1 MIFPDSHHLALPFY
15 EDHQRK
21 HVEKLGK
28 WLEHHAADIARI
40 QTLSPSKQ
48 ARAYTTLLSNGGWL
62 TLFTQHGS
70 GQAGARP
77 DLRTVCLTRE
87 MLAAVDD
94 LLDFAYAIH
103 GLATAPLTWFAQGW
117 HNSDFLRGTGDSVQ
131 VGALALSEPSCAS
144 DLASIQ
150 ATAERQPDGSYLLQ
164 GTKTWVSNGDIADYF
179 CVLARSGEGPGA
191 MGLSFFLVPRATS
204 GIVVEPIDL
213 VAPRSFATV
222 RLERVHLPAGCQIGT
237 PGMGFKYAMEILDYF
252 RVSVGAAAI
261 GMCRSATDT
270 AIKWSMSRQVAGGP
284 LIEKQFTADKLANM
298 ALYLES
304 ASLLVARSAWSF
316 DKANSAPMR
325 SCYASM
331 AKLYATE
338 HAQRVIDD
346 ALQLLGAS
354 GLVRGSRTESLYRQI
369 RSLRI
374 YEGTSEIQ
382 KLVIAR
388 ACLRQA
394 SAVRQ
399 GPSPGPKQME

>member
-1 MIFPDSHHLALPFY
+1 MAFPDPHHLTLPFY
-15 EDHQRK
+15 EDHHRK
-21 HVEKLGK
+21 HVEDLGQ
-28 WLEHHAADIARI
+28 WLACHAADIARI
-40 QTLSPSKQ
+40 QALSPSEQ
-48 ARAYTTLLSNGGWL
+48 ARAYTALLSTGGWL
-62 TLFTQHGS
+62 ALFTQGGS

-87 MLAAVDD
+87 MLASVDD

-117 HNSDFLRGTGDSVQ
+117 HYSDYLRGAGDTAQ

-144 DLASIQ
+144 DLASVQ
-150 ATAERQPDGSYLLQ
+150 ASAERQPDGSHVLH
-164 GTKTWVSNGDIADYF
+164 GTKTWVSNGDVADYF

-191 MGLSFFLVPRATS
+191 MGLSFFLVPRATP
-204 GIVVEPIDL
+204 GIVAEPIDL

-222 RLERVHLPAGCQIGT
+222 RMDYVHLPAGCLIGT

-252 RVSVGAAAI
+252 RVSVGAAAV

-270 AIKWSMSRQVAGGP
+270 AIGWSVSRQVAGGP

-316 DKANSAPMR
+316 DKAASAPMR

-394 SAVRQ
+394 GAVRQ
-399 GPSPGPKQME
+399 VQSPGSKQKE

>member
-1 MIFPDSHHLALPFY
+1 MVTPDPQHLNLPFY
-15 EDHQRK
+15 EDSHRE
-21 HVEKLGK
+21 HARALGQ
-28 WLEHHAADIARI
+28 WLDAHEAEIARI
-40 QTLSPSKQ
+40 QTFTPSEQ
-48 ARAYTTLLSNGGWL
+48 ARAYTALLSSGGWL
-62 TLFTQHGS
+62 KPFTQAGDS
-70 GQAGARP
+70 GMRP

-87 MLAAVDD
+87 MLSAVDD

-103 GLATAPLTWFAQGW
+103 GLATAPLTWFSQGW
-117 HNSDFLRGTGDSVQ
+117 TESDYLRAEGDVVQ

-150 ATAERQPDGSYLLQ
+150 SQAERQPDGSYILQ
-164 GTKTWVSNGDIADYF
+164 GTKTWVSNGDVADYF
-179 CVLARSGEGPGA
+179 CILARSGEGPGA
-191 MGLSFFLVPRATS
+191 MGLSFFFVPRS
-204 GIVVEPIDL
+204 LPGIEVEPIDL
-213 VAPRSFATV
+213 VAPRAFATI
-222 RLERVHLPAGCQIGT
+222 RMKQVHIPSGNLIGS
-237 PGMGFKYAMEILDYF
+237 PGIGFKYAMEILDYF
-252 RVSVGAAAI
+252 RVSVGSAAI

-270 AIKWSMSRQVAGGP
+270 AIKWSLSRQVAGGP

-316 DKANSAPMR
+316 DTNTSASMR

-354 GLVRGSRTESLYRQI
+354 GLVRGARTEILYRQI

-388 ACLRQA
+388 ACLRRGNA
-394 SAVRQ
+394 AR
-399 GPSPGPKQME
+399 